1 MEQKEEAVGKP
12 PTHQKNGAQTPLVK
26 LNLGHKLPRLA
37 GASRQRGL
45 TSAVPCSVEGYS
57 ARGFSHS
64 GRTSD
69 KGP

>member
-1 MEQKEEAVGKP
+1 MEQEEEAGKP
-12 PTHQKNGAQTPLVK
+12 PTRQKNGAQPPLVK